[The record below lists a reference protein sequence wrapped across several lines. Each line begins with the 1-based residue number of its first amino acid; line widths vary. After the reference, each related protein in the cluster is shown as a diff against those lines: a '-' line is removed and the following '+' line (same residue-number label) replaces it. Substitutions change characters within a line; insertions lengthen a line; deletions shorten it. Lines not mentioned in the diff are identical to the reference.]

1 MAELALFFSAF
12 LAATILPF
20 SSEAAF
26 YLAITNEMP
35 VLNAMLS
42 ASSGNVLA
50 IILNY
55 YLGYF
60 LYEKTKF
67 KLLKSK
73 SGKKTYELG
82 HKYGYLALLL
92 SWLPLIGDP
101 LTLVAG
107 LVRLKFVLVC
117 YHCRFTSG
125 FEILS
130 LNTCAIIYLL

>member
-1 MAELALFFSAF
+1 MQELALFVSAF

-26 YLAITNEMP
+26 VVALKNGMP
-35 VLNAMLS
+35 FSHAMLA

-50 IILNY
+50 IIFNY

-60 LYEKTKF
+60 LYEKTKTKLF
-67 KLLKSK
+67 KSYI
-73 SGKKTYELG
+73 GKKTFIYG

-101 LTLVAG
+101 LTIVAG
-107 LVRLKFVLVC
+107 LVRLKFVWFVIIA
-117 YHCRFTSG
+117 G
-125 FEILS
+125 S
-130 LNTCAIIYLL
+130 LRVLRYYLLAIFLP

>member
-1 MAELALFFSAF
+1 MAELALFLSAF

-26 YLAITNEMP
+26 IVALQNNMP
-35 VLNAMLS
+35 IFNAMLA
-42 ASSGNVLA
+42 ASSGNILA

-60 LYEKTKF
+60 LYEKTKS
-67 KLLKSK
+67 KLFLSKIGKSAFI
-73 SGKKTYELG
+73 YG
-82 HKYGYLALLL
+82 HKYGYFALLL

-107 LVRLKFVLVC
+107 LVRLKFIWFVLIA
-117 YHCRFTSG
+117 G
-125 FEILS
+125 ILRV
-130 LNTCAIIYLL
+130 LRYYFLTQLF

>member
-1 MAELALFFSAF
+1 MSELALFLSAF

-26 YLAITNEMP
+26 YLAITNDMP
-35 VLNAMLS
+35 IVNAMIS
-42 ASSGNVLA
+42 ASSGNILA

-60 LYEKTKF
+60 LYTKTKE
-67 KLLKSK
+67 KLQTSKLGRKSF
-73 SGKKTYELG
+73 TLG
-82 HKYGYLALLL
+82 HKYGYYALLL

-107 LVRLKFVLVC
+107 LVRLKFVWFVIIAGSLRVLR
-117 YHCRFTSG
+117 YY
-125 FEILS
+125 ILT
-130 LNTCAIIYLL
+130 LMV

>member
-1 MAELALFFSAF
+1 MMAEIALFISAF

-20 SSEAAF
+20 SSEATF

-35 VLNAMLS
+35 ILNAMLF
-42 ASSGNVLA
+42 ASSGNILA
-50 IILNY
+50 ILLNY

-60 LYEKTKF
+60 LYEKTKD
-67 KLLKSK
+67 KLFTSK
-73 SGKKTYELG
+73 LGKQSFLLR

-107 LVRLKFVLVC
+107 LVRLKFVWFVIIAGSLRVLR
-117 YHCRFTSG
+117 YY
-125 FEILS
+125 ILT
-130 LNTCAIIYLL
+130 LML

>member
-1 MAELALFFSAF
+1 MAELALFLSAF

-26 YLAITNEMP
+26 YLAITNDMP
-35 VLNAMLS
+35 ILNAMLS
-42 ASSGNVLA
+42 ASSGNILA

-60 LYEKTKF
+60 LYTKTKD
-67 KLLKSK
+67 KLNSSK
-73 SGKKTYELG
+73 LGKKSFSLG
-82 HKYGYLALLL
+82 HKYGYYALLL

-107 LVRLKFVLVC
+107 LVRLKFVWFVIIAGSLRIAR
-117 YHCRFTSG
+117 YY
-125 FEILS
+125 ILT
-130 LNTCAIIYLL
+130 LMV